1 MDKTQNALNKVLI
14 KDFKLPIPVY
24 KEPYFRYFI
33 ELYNHKDITELQNDA
48 VAYLGS
54 PDKFLSYRKTIAD
67 AFWSRIE
74 KDVVGSFRDSD
85 IKCYSIDKA
94 VHRPENANLYTD
106 TYASMDICRIDIICA
121 NFQAIKHYDKRLVD
135 NCESYNELI
144 GKITDIPYFKKSK
157 YTRQVIFGQLLSK
170 RQGVIQKYLMQQFI
184 DFCISDNTEVS
195 NYFKNNVRILGNDE
209 IFTTVLN
216 PDFNDFV
223 LDKVQKFREQHNIA
237 LKADFIKLHKFKG
250 YFVEENTLTHEKVL
264 KTVPGDYY
272 AQLYKLLHN
281 KPINIYDL
289 ITTKDNQIVL
299 QLEPIVPVA
308 VSSENIYQILNA

>member
-24 KEPYFRYFI
+24 KEPYFKYFI

-54 PDKFLSYRKTIAD
+54 ADKFLSYRKTIAD
-67 AFWSRIE
+67 AFWNRI
-74 KDVVGSFRDSD
+74 KQDAIDSFRTSD
-85 IKCYSIDKA
+85 IRCYSVDKA
-94 VHRPENANLYTD
+94 ANRPIDANLYSDIYTGI
-106 TYASMDICRIDIICA
+106 DICKIDMISA

-135 NCESYNELI
+135 NCESYDELI

-157 YTRQVIFGQLLSK
+157 YTRQVIFGQLLCK
-170 RQGVIQKYLMQQFI
+170 RQGVVQKYLMQQFV
-184 DFCISDNTEVS
+184 DLCISDNTETS
-195 NYFKNNVRILGNDE
+195 NYFKNNVRVLGNDE

-237 LKADFIKLHKFKG
+237 LKADFIRLHKFKG
-250 YFVEENTLTHEKVL
+250 YFVEENTLTHEKAL
-264 KTVPGDYY
+264 KTVPVDYY
-272 AQLYKLLHN
+272 AQLYKTLNN
-281 KPINIYDL
+281 KPITIYDL
-289 ITTKDNQIVL
+289 ITTKDNKVVL
-299 QLEPIVPVA
+299 QLEPIVSVPVE
-308 VSSENIYQILNA
+308 VQNKILL